1 MATVTASGTLAAG
14 VSRTFD
20 IAPASAITL
29 TLPPNSRVTVTETP
43 GTAAS
48 PAGSQNASVV
58 ANLQY
63 GGTFTYGPYPMGGS
77 VVVNV
82 LSNSGATVTWTQT
95 GAGLTTTGTGALLDG
110 AGNTIPL
117 NPVYQVEPPTRGVVL
132 AYMIQF
138 RGVAD
143 TAGSIGTIGAVI
155 MPEGVSAAGTRL
167 ASGVCDYVSTING
180 SSLTG
185 AQSAPLG
192 SYGAGNFIT
201 EIYLGQIG
209 LTAPYT
215 VQDTGNVLAATPGM
229 TRLTWTANLE
239 ITRVQILEMGPTN
252 FAGTAGTGSARNVL
266 VLGLK

>member
-1 MATVTASGTLAAG
+1 MTTSIAAG
-14 VSRTFD
+14 SSASFGIGAWESLTLVVSGRATM
-20 IAPASAITL
+20 TL
-29 TLPPNSRVTVTETP
+29 TSLAPNLLS
-43 GTAAS
+43 S
-48 PAGSQNASVV
+48 SVV
-58 ANLQY
+58 SQAQSK
-63 GGTFTYGPYPMGGS
+63 TYGPFGVPMT
-77 VVVNV
+77 VVVTAV
-82 LSNSGATVTWTQT
+82 DRGVTYDVV
-95 GAGLTTTGTGALLDG
+95 GDLIVNGALVDG
-110 AGNTIPL
+110 AGNATPL
-117 NPVYQVEPPTRGVVL
+117 NPAYQVEPPTRGVVL

-155 MPEGVSAAGTRL
+155 MPEGVSAAGIRL